1 MQIVLSTAHPA
12 KFSEAVETALEDY
25 SGFDFDRD
33 VLPEEFKGLLSL
45 PQRVIDVWKL
55 DAEQVKAIIARTA
68 VRDVEF
74 AAAVA
79 AAQSSSLTAV

>member
-1 MQIVLSTAHPA
+1 M
-12 KFSEAVETALEDY
+12 
-25 SGFDFDRD
+25 
-33 VLPEEFKGLLSL
+33 
-45 PQRVIDVWKL
+45 WKV

-79 AAQSSSLTAV
+79 AAQGSSPAGV